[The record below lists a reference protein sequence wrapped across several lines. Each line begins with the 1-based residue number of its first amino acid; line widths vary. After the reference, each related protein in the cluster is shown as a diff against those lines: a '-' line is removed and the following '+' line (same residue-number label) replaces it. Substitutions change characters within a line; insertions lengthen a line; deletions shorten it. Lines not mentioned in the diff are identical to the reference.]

1 MPSQHEAI
9 SKLGQIRVWSYALV
23 RGNTRCLFLT
33 ESNWQIRAEHLGC
46 SSELGSRYAS
56 WPEPSPVTRGWQL
69 LDPGLYVGLAVS
81 DQVVNLDV
89 LWPVTD
95 KPPATEASQAN
106 LKAR

>member
-1 MPSQHEAI
+1 MRSQNEAI
-9 SKLGQIRVWSYALV
+9 SKLGQIRVCSYALV
-23 RGNTRCLFLT
+23 RGNTRCLFPT
-33 ESNWQIRAEHLGC
+33 GSNWQIRAEHLGG
-46 SSELGSRYAS
+46 SGELGAGNAS
-56 WPEPSPVTRGWQL
+56 WSEPSPVTRGWQL

-89 LWPVTD
+89 LWPVSD